1 MTLTSLQ
8 ALILP
13 LMQAIV
19 QVECFAV
26 ALAVVLAQTWR
37 EIAAKITL
45 EHLAVTLKTLPDS
58 VPSLDK

>member
-1 MTLTSLQ
+1 
-8 ALILP
+8 
-13 LMQAIV
+13 MQAIV

-58 VPSLDK
+58 VP